1 MSANVSMKYNI
12 ATCVLESWAVSGRPI
27 VPQRP
32 FSVTINTLFLLS
44 PEPSGA
50 VTLLA
55 NVMLMTGLSASKACQ
70 ESGTLLII
78 LMERLSLALI
88 FFFSFENKSGRF
100 VLTPCPFHKGY
111 RKQLS
116 LSADAFLFKFSA

>member
-1 MSANVSMKYNI
+1 MKHSAKNTAICSMN
-12 ATCVLESWAVSGRPI
+12 AGSHPLGNLGAAVSL
-27 VPQRP
+27 QRL

-50 VTLLA
+50 VTVLA

-88 FFFSFENKSGRF
+88 FFSPLKIKVG
-100 VLTPCPFHKGY
+100 G
-111 RKQLS
+111 
-116 LSADAFLFKFSA
+116 LF

>member
-1 MSANVSMKYNI
+1 MSTKVSIKYNI
-12 ATCVLESWAVSGRPI
+12 ATCVLESWAVSGKPI
-27 VPQRP
+27 VPQRL

-50 VTLLA
+50 VTVLA

-88 FFFSFENKSGRF
+88 FFSPLKIKVG
-100 VLTPCPFHKGY
+100 G
-111 RKQLS
+111 
-116 LSADAFLFKFSA
+116 LF